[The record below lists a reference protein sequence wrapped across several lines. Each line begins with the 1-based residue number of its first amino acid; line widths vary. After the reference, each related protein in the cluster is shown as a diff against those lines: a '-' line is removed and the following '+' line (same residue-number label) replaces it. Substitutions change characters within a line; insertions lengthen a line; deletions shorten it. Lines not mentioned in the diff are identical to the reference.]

1 MRKKKNLLISLL
13 IILILSGIS
22 LSQTT
27 HDVTVSNFSFSPAE
41 LTIAVGDAVRWT
53 NVLGTHNVLADD
65 NSFTSGSAA
74 PAPWEYTHTFTA
86 AGNNPYYCEPHGGP
100 GGSGM
105 SGVITVMA
113 PVSVPEDE
121 LIANEFE
128 LKQNYPNP
136 FNPSTRINF
145 AIPNASF
152 VNLKVYDVIGNEI
165 ATLVSEEKQA
175 GNYEIDFNAAELSG
189 GIYFYQLRAGKFIE
203 SRKMTLLK

>member
-1 MRKKKNLLISLL
+1 MRKKTNLLISLL
-13 IILILSGIS
+13 VALMLSGVS
-22 LSQTT
+22 FSQTT

-41 LTIAVGDAVRWT
+41 LTITVGDAVRWT
-53 NVLGTHNVLADD
+53 NVSGTHNVLAD
-65 NSFTSGSAA
+65 NGSFTSGPAA

-105 SGVITVMA
+105 AGVIIVQNT
-113 PVSVPEDE
+113 VSVPEDK
-121 LIANEFE
+121 LIADMFE
-128 LKQNYPNP
+128 LYQNYPNP
-136 FNPSTRINF
+136 FNPSTKINF

-175 GNYEIDFNAAELSG
+175 GNYEIDFNAAALSG
-189 GIYFYQLRAGKFIE
+189 GIYFYQLRADNFVE
-203 SRKMTLLK
+203 TRKMTLLK